1 MIELNTFKKILEE
14 NEERLP
20 LLTLDEFFD
29 GNTEEDSIAPNQWEF
44 GRPTLSEIRNMLQKI
59 ELMPDIAWVRV
70 ALHDDT
76 EIVEN
81 NGKEELVLAGDT
93 IVICTTILPAELEKL
108 VNCEWLCSD
117 GVITIE
123 AFELNTY
130 SCVPPIP
137 DNFDCLEIVWD
148 SSKTFSLSGEIA
160 KAAEPVNGQDERRTN
175 APPLTAPPAFADG
188 QSRRESPK
196 MASRPF
202 QF

>member
-123 AFELNTY
+123 AFELK
-130 SCVPPIP
+130 ILQ
-137 DNFDCLEIVWD
+137 FQCLTLCN
-148 SSKTFSLSGEIA
+148 SANGG
-160 KAAEPVNGQDERRTN
+160 KALIFRRFRHL
-175 APPLTAPPAFADG
+175 PFG
-188 QSRRESPK
+188 RVFCISRRIP
-196 MASRPF
+196 A
-202 QF
+202 